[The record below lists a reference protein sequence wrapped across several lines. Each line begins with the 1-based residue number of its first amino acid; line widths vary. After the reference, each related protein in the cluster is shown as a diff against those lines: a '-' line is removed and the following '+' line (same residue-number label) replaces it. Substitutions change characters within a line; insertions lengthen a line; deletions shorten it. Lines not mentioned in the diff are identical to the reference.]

1 MKKLL
6 YLCFIMIVSGIC
18 FAYKDELIL
27 LYHDVSNYFMK
38 EDIQVTKNDYYRDY
52 NFLYLSNTDTF
63 EPHSEQDIVNIFY
76 TVINSGLDS
85 FTFYCPKD
93 YSDCTSVVAEIANDQ
108 TRLSHINNFVHP
120 YNSFKHIETQF
131 SSVGEV
137 KITIDRSYTADDIS
151 AINAKVDEIY
161 NLIVDP
167 NASSTANIKTIH
179 DYIINNSKYDSQRSD
194 YNIISYKSDLAYGPL
209 IQGYGICGGY
219 SDAMQLFLEKLN
231 IKNYKISSDSHVWNA
246 VYLNDEWYHLDL
258 TWDDPVT
265 SNNSNIL
272 QDDFLLITT
281 NELLQKEVK
290 EHNFNQDIYLEF
302 RQN

>member
-1 MKKLL
+1 MKKFL
-6 YLCFIMIVSGIC
+6 YLSFVMIIIGIC
-18 FAYKDELIL
+18 FMYKDELIH
-27 LYHDVSNYFMK
+27 LYYDIPKYFIQ
-38 EDIQVTKNDYYRDY
+38 EDIQLTKNDYYRDY
-52 NFLYLSNTDTF
+52 NFLYLSNTDDF

-93 YSDCTSVVAEIANDQ
+93 YTDCTSDVAELANDQ

-120 YNSFKHIETQF
+120 YNSFKHIETKF
-131 SSVGEV
+131 SSIGEV
-137 KITIDRSYTADDIS
+137 RITINRSYTNDDIL
-151 AINAKVDEIY
+151 AVNAKVDEIY
-161 NLIVDP
+161 NSLINP
-167 NASSTANIKTIH
+167 NASKIENIRVIH

-194 YNIISYKSDLAYGPL
+194 YNIINYKSDLAYGPL

-231 IKNYKISSDSHVWNA
+231 IKNYRISSDSHVWNA
-246 VYLNDEWYHLDL
+246 VYLNNAWYHLDL

-265 SNNSNIL
+265 SNKTDIL

-281 NELLQKEVK
+281 DDLLKKEVK
-290 EHNFNQDIYLEF
+290 EHNFNQDVYLELK
-302 RQN
+302 QY

>member
-1 MKKLL
+1 M
-6 YLCFIMIVSGIC
+6 
-18 FAYKDELIL
+18 YKDELIH
-27 LYHDVSNYFMK
+27 LYYDIPKYFIQ
-38 EDIQVTKNDYYRDY
+38 EDIQLTKNDYYRDY
-52 NFLYLSNTDTF
+52 NFLYLSNTDDF

-93 YSDCTSVVAEIANDQ
+93 YTDCTSDVAELANDQ

-120 YNSFKHIETQF
+120 YNSFKHIETKF
-131 SSVGEV
+131 SSIGEV
-137 KITIDRSYTADDIS
+137 RITINRSYTNDDIL
-151 AINAKVDEIY
+151 AVNAKVDEIY
-161 NLIVDP
+161 NSLINP
-167 NASSTANIKTIH
+167 NASKIENIRVIH

-194 YNIISYKSDLAYGPL
+194 YNIINYKSDLAYGPL

-231 IKNYKISSDSHVWNA
+231 IKNYRISSDSHVWNA
-246 VYLNDEWYHLDL
+246 VYLNNAWYHLDL

-265 SNNSNIL
+265 SNKTDIL

-281 NELLQKEVK
+281 DDLLKKEVK
-290 EHNFNQDIYLEF
+290 EHNFNQDVYLELK
-302 RQN
+302 QY